1 MAPALVVAVYAT
13 LVWFEQTLAGPLMT
27 GFAGVAYTV
36 AQREVLFMQPLLE
49 VTQSEPEVNP
59 EAVENVMAFVP
70 CPVVTVKPDGGV
82 HW

>member
-1 MAPALVVAVYAT
+1 MV
-13 LVWFEQTLAGPLMT
+13 

-36 AQREVLFMQPLLE
+36 AQRDVLFMQPLLE
-49 VTQSEPEVNP
+49 VTQSEPETNP

-70 CPVVTVKPDGGV
+70 CPELIVNPDGGV